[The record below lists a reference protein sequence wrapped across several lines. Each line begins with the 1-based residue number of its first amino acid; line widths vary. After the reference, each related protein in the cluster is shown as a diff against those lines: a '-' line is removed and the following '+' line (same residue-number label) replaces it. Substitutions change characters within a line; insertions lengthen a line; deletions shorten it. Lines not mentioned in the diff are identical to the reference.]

1 MNIYEIK
8 SDHDVFKFFVF
19 KPGSTS
25 NYLNFEGQKIGD
37 SWVPLELE
45 IFEEKGKKK
54 DKRFEDFDASCY
66 YDGILI
72 VNNNLK
78 VIFENN
84 FNKKIEVLPVNTDT
98 GQYYYI
104 NVMNKIKSIKNVDKM
119 SSDEIMEMVRN
130 NTYIFDIHIVK
141 NQDIF
146 RDTKMSASYFV
157 TESFINLMNNNQI
170 KGLRYEKVGH
180 AE

>member
-1 MNIYEIK
+1 LNIYEIK

-25 NYLNFEGQKIGD
+25 NYLNFEGQKLGD

-119 SSDEIMEMVRN
+119 SLDEIMEMVRN

>member
-25 NYLNFEGQKIGD
+25 NYLNFEGQKLGD

>member
-1 MNIYEIK
+1 LNIYEIK

-25 NYLNFEGQKIGD
+25 NYLNFEGQKLGD

>member
-1 MNIYEIK
+1 LNIYEIK